1 MATFTNRATL
11 SYSGGSVDSNTVTGE
26 ILEALTVQKN
36 AVMDEY
42 TAMDDV
48 TYVIVLR
55 NTGAVALTNL
65 TITDDLGAYIQGT
78 ETRYPLAYTVGS
90 MNYYVNGALQPAPAV
105 TAGPPMVIQGISVP
119 AGGTVMLIY
128 EASVTRYA
136 PLGAAA
142 TITNTATVTGN
153 GVTAPLTAAET
164 ISTEDRAD
172 LTISKSVC
180 PAIVTENGQLTY
192 TFVIEN
198 TGNTPAAARDNVVVT
213 DTFDPRLTGVNV
225 TFNGT
230 TWTENVNYTY
240 NPTTGEFAT
249 VAGQITVPAAVYTQQ
264 ADGTW
269 TITPGASTLV
279 VTGQV

>member
-26 ILEALTVQKN
+26 ILEALAVQKN
-36 AVMDEY
+36 AVMDDY

-65 TITDDLGAYIQGT
+65 TITDDLGAYTQGT

-153 GVTAPLTAAET
+153 GVTAPLAAAET

-198 TGNTPAAARDNVVVT
+198 TGNTPAAAGDNVVVT

-269 TITPGASTLV
+269 TVTPGASTLV

>member
-26 ILEALTVQKN
+26 ILEALAVQKN
-36 AVMDEY
+36 AVMDDY

-153 GVTAPLTAAET
+153 GVTAPLAAAET

-198 TGNTPAAARDNVVVT
+198 TGNTPAAAGDNVVVT

-269 TITPGASTLV
+269 TVTPGASTLV

>member
-26 ILEALTVQKN
+26 ILEALAVQKN
-36 AVMDEY
+36 AVMDDY

-65 TITDDLGAYIQGT
+65 TITDDLGAYTQGT

-142 TITNTATVTGN
+142 TNTATVTGN

-198 TGNTPAAARDNVVVT
+198 TGNTPAAAGDNVVVT
-213 DTFDPRLTGVNV
+213 DTFDPRLTGINV

-269 TITPGASTLV
+269 TVTPGASTLV

>member
-1 MATFTNRATL
+1 
-11 SYSGGSVDSNTVTGE
+11 
-26 ILEALTVQKN
+26 
-36 AVMDEY
+36 
-42 TAMDDV
+42 
-48 TYVIVLR
+48 
-55 NTGAVALTNL
+55 
-65 TITDDLGAYIQGT
+65 
-78 ETRYPLAYTVGS
+78 
-90 MNYYVNGALQPAPAV
+90 
-105 TAGPPMVIQGISVP
+105 MVIQGISVP

-153 GVTAPLTAAET
+153 GVTAPLAAAET

-198 TGNTPAAARDNVVVT
+198 TGNTPAAAGDNVVVT

-269 TITPGASTLV
+269 TVTPGASTLV

>member
-26 ILEALTVQKN
+26 ILEALAVQKN
-36 AVMDEY
+36 AVMDDY

-153 GVTAPLTAAET
+153 GVTTPLTAAET

-198 TGNTPAAARDNVVVT
+198 TGNTPAAAGDNVVVT

-269 TITPGASTLV
+269 TVTPGASTLV

>member
-26 ILEALTVQKN
+26 ILEALAVQKN
-36 AVMDEY
+36 AVMDDY

-65 TITDDLGAYIQGT
+65 TITDDLGAYTQGT

-172 LTISKSVC
+172 LSKSVC

-198 TGNTPAAARDNVVVT
+198 TGNTPAAAGDNVVVT
-213 DTFDPRLTGVNV
+213 DTFDPRLTGINV

-269 TITPGASTLV
+269 TVTPGASTLV

>member
-26 ILEALTVQKN
+26 ILEALAVQKN
-36 AVMDEY
+36 AVMDDY

-65 TITDDLGAYIQGT
+65 TITDDLGAYTQGT

-198 TGNTPAAARDNVVVT
+198 TGNTPAAAGDNVVVT

-249 VAGQITVPAAVYTQQ
+249 VAGQITVPAEVYTQQ

-269 TITPGASTLV
+269 TVTPGASTLV

>member
-26 ILEALTVQKN
+26 ILEALAVQKN
-36 AVMDEY
+36 AVMDDY

-65 TITDDLGAYIQGT
+65 TITDDLGAYTQGT

-198 TGNTPAAARDNVVVT
+198 TGNTPAAAGDNVVVT

-269 TITPGASTLV
+269 TVTPGASTLV

>member
-198 TGNTPAAARDNVVVT
+198 TGNTPAAAGDNVVVT

>member
-153 GVTAPLTAAET
+153 GVTAPLTAAAT

-198 TGNTPAAARDNVVVT
+198 TGNTPAAAGDNVVVT

-225 TFNGT
+225 TFIGT

-269 TITPGASTLV
+269 TVTPGASTLV
-279 VTGQV
+279 VTGRV

>member
-153 GVTAPLTAAET
+153 GVTAPLTAAAT

-198 TGNTPAAARDNVVVT
+198 TGNTPAAAGDNVVVT

-269 TITPGASTLV
+269 TVTPGASTLV

>member
-26 ILEALTVQKN
+26 ILEALAVQKN
-36 AVMDEY
+36 AVMDDY

-65 TITDDLGAYIQGT
+65 TITDDLGAYTQGT

-198 TGNTPAAARDNVVVT
+198 TGNTPAAAGDNVVVT
-213 DTFDPRLTGVNV
+213 DTFDPRLTGINV

-269 TITPGASTLV
+269 TVTPGASTLV

>member
-11 SYSGGSVDSNTVTGE
+11 SYSGGSVDSKTVTGE

-153 GVTAPLTAAET
+153 GVTAPLTAAAT

-198 TGNTPAAARDNVVVT
+198 TGNTPAAAGDNVVVT

-269 TITPGASTLV
+269 TVTPGASTLV